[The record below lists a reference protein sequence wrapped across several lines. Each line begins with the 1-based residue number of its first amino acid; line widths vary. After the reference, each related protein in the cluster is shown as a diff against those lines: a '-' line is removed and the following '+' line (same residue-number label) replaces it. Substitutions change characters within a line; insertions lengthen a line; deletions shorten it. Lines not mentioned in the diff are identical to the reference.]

1 MPEELM
7 SVHRKGRS
15 KTKAWYYI
23 VAIALVLFYL
33 LPVYVLLDQSFR
45 TVQDM
50 GAVLALPAKWNI
62 QNYLDALKGSGLW
75 VGFRNSIVSVAET
88 VAIQIVVSALGAY
101 GLARSAGWVSN
112 AISSVNMA
120 IMMIPGVA
128 LLVGTYSLMANLHM
142 TNSIIGLS
150 LLTAAGGIPG
160 TMYMYCNFVAAIPKA
175 LDEAAEIDGAGVLRT
190 FFQIILPQ
198 LKAVTVTQIIMAG
211 TGCWN
216 NYLMPMYLLQN
227 KSKFTIIL
235 IIKTAFN
242 SSNGVGNL
250 PKACATCALG
260 LLPVIVLYLFL
271 QKYIIEGQI
280 ESSVK

>member
-1 MPEELM
+1 MESRL
-7 SVHRKGRS
+7 KGRGDRVRY
-15 KTKAWYYI
+15 KTKAWYYV
-23 VAIALVLFYL
+23 VAVLVVLFYV
-33 LPVYVLLDQSFR
+33 LPIYVLLNQSFR
-45 TVQDM
+45 TIQDT
-50 GAVLALPAKWNI
+50 GPLLALPAKWHL
-62 QNYLDALKGSGLW
+62 QNYWSVLQSNDLW
-75 VGFRNSIVSVAET
+75 IGFENSILSVAET
-88 VAIQIVVSALGAY
+88 VVFQIVFSALGAY
-101 GLARSAGWVSN
+101 GLARSAGWMAD

-128 LLVGTYSLMANLHM
+128 LLVGTYTLMSNLHL
-142 TNSIIGLS
+142 TNSILGLS

-198 LKAVTVTQIIMAG
+198 LRAVTVTQIIMAG

-235 IIKTAFN
+235 IIKVAFN
-242 SSNGVGNL
+242 STNGVGNL
-250 PKACATCALG
+250 PKACVTCALG

-271 QKYIIEGQI
+271 QRYIIEGQLD
-280 ESSVK
+280 SSVK